1 MNALLF
7 FEWTSDDLRGS
18 NPFNQIL
25 NFTLETRSEVI
36 YTLTVT
42 QPRPRQLKKVK
53 TEHYVWT
60 DILENREN
68 QSLFCFVSEKKLHLN
83 FKNVNFQY

>member
-1 MNALLF
+1 M
-7 FEWTSDDLRGS
+7 
-18 NPFNQIL
+18 
-25 NFTLETRSEVI
+25 I

-68 QSLFCFVSEKKLHLN
+68 QSLFCFVSQKKLYVN
-83 FKNVNFQY
+83 VKNVNFQY

>member
-1 MNALLF
+1 M
-7 FEWTSDDLRGS
+7 
-18 NPFNQIL
+18 
-25 NFTLETRSEVI
+25 I

-68 QSLFCFVSEKKLHLN
+68 QSLFCFVSEKKTPSELQECQLSILN
-83 FKNVNFQY
+83 RFFSGLEF